1 MALAG
6 SAWKHVSSSGV
17 STRLGARPAH
27 APDFGRRDASS
38 GVAPAQVLREPDR
51 ATIRVASAG
60 VLVWCHAAIP
70 PPTLGAFL
78 SALDPLCGSCLE
90 KRGDL
95 CPSKGT
101 PPAAPLTF

>member
-27 APDFGRRDASS
+27 APDFGRRDAS

-51 ATIRVASAG
+51 ATIRVASVG

-78 SALDPLCGSCLE
+78 SALDPLCGSCPE

-95 CPSKGT
+95 CP
-101 PPAAPLTF
+101 F